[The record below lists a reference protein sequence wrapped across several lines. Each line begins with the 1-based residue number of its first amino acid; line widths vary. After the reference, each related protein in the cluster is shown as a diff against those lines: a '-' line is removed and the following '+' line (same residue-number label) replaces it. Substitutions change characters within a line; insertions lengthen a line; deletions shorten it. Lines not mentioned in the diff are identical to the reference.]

1 MGAMVGQSG
10 GLRKAGAE
18 LTYVMD
24 YILIA
29 LGGFLFGIY
38 IQTLKDRVPRPPRK
52 ATRTET
58 VDRQVRAFLR
68 GMEAF
73 EKGVATQLQRD
84 RRAERLR
91 QLARRTRI
99 S

>member
-1 MGAMVGQSG
+1 
-10 GLRKAGAE
+10 
-18 LTYVMD
+18 MD

-29 LGGFLFGIY
+29 LGGFLFGLY
-38 IQTLKDRVPRPPRK
+38 IQTLKDREPRPPSRLRRPE
-52 ATRTET
+52 AP
-58 VDRQVRAFLR
+58 DRQVRAFLR

-73 EKGVATQLQRD
+73 EKGVAVQLERD

-91 QLARRTRI
+91 QLARRPRI